1 MIHAAILTTSD
12 QGAAGTR
19 ADTSGD
25 LLERLLTEA
34 GATIVARALLPDDK
48 SSIVLQ
54 LTSWAD
60 GGQINLIVTT
70 GGTGLGER
78 DVTPEATSEV
88 VERQA
93 PGIAEALRAE
103 GRIST
108 PLAALSR
115 GIAGVRGHCL
125 IVNLP
130 GSPKAV
136 EESFAAL
143 KPLLYHA
150 VESMLGP
157 IEQHPTATAR

>member
-25 LLERLLTEA
+25 LLQRLLTEA
-34 GATIVARALLPDDK
+34 GVEVVERALLPDDRPA
-48 SSIVLQ
+48 IAAQ
-54 LTSWAD
+54 LSAWAD
-60 GGQINLIVTT
+60 GRGVNLIVTT
-70 GGTGLGER
+70 GGSGLGAR
-78 DVTPEATSEV
+78 DVTPEATAEV
-88 VERQA
+88 LDRQA

-103 GRIST
+103 GRLST

-115 GIAGVRGHCL
+115 GIAGTRGRCL

-143 KPLLYHA
+143 QPLLSHA

-157 IEQHPTATAR
+157 IEQHPTATAS

>member
-12 QGAAGTR
+12 QGAARTR

-25 LLERLLTEA
+25 ALERLLSEA
-34 GATIVARALLPDDK
+34 GATVVERALLPDDRPAIA
-48 SSIVLQ
+48 SQ
-54 LTSWAD
+54 LSAWAD
-60 GGQINLIVTT
+60 SGRVNLIVTT
-70 GGTGLGER
+70 GGTGLGQR
-78 DVTPEATSEV
+78 DVTPEATADV

-93 PGIAEALRAE
+93 PGIGEALRAE
-103 GRIST
+103 GRLST

-115 GIAGVRGHCL
+115 GIAGVRGRCL

-143 KPLLYHA
+143 QPLLSHA
-150 VESMLGP
+150 VETMLGP
-157 IEQHPTATAR
+157 IEQHPTATPS